1 MPFNIL
7 GFEIQLGL
15 GLDIV
20 INIFIMF
27 VIEVQMMYNI
37 ILVTG
42 VQYSD

>member
-1 MPFNIL
+1 MPFHIL